1 MSSRLAKLR
10 ESLAAEAIDAII
22 VTQPENRRYMS
33 GFTGSSAVLLI
44 SAQHALLATD
54 FRYYEQMARQS
65 PDFCLTKIESSKIG
79 PVLNQMVHE
88 TGARRVGFECQHV
101 TVDMH
106 QEWTDAAESF
116 ELVPAKGIVETIRA
130 IKDEEELA
138 AIRRA
143 VALSDGAVQ
152 HIKEVIQP
160 GMTEKEI
167 AWEMES
173 YIRTHGADQLAF
185 PIIAASGPN
194 GAMPHAVT
202 SDRIVLAGEPIVMDL
217 GARVDGYNSDLT
229 RTIYI
234 GEPDERFREVY
245 DLVLKAQLAAEG
257 AIRPGMQG
265 KEADAVAREVI
276 TEAGYGEYFGHGLG
290 HGVGLAVHEK
300 PSAGKT
306 SEDVLLPGSVVT
318 VEPGIYIPGW
328 GGVRIEDMVVVT
340 DHGVD
345 VLSQATKD
353 PIVKQ

>member
-1 MSSRLAKLR
+1 MSSRLGKLR
-10 ESLAAEAIDAII
+10 GALAAEELDAMII
-22 VTQPENRRYMS
+22 TQPENRRYVS
-33 GFTGSSAVLLI
+33 GFTGSRALLVI
-44 SAQHALLATD
+44 SVEHALLATD
-54 FRYYEQMARQS
+54 FRYYEQVAKEA
-65 PDFCLTKIESSKIG
+65 PDFSLTKIESDEVA
-79 PVLNQMVHE
+79 PLLNEMVQGIE
-88 TGARRVGFECQHV
+88 AKRVGFECQHV
-101 TVDMH
+101 TVDTH
-106 QEWTDAAESF
+106 QQWADAADGF
-116 ELVPAKGIVETIRA
+116 ELVPTRGIVESIRST
-130 IKDEEELA
+130 KDEGELA

-143 VALSDGAVQ
+143 VALSDGAVH
-152 HIKEVIQP
+152 HIKGMIHP

-173 YIRTHGADQLAF
+173 YMRTHGADQLAF

-202 SDRIVLAGEPIVMDL
+202 SDRIVAAGEPIVMDL

-229 RTIYI
+229 RTICI
-234 GEPDERFREVY
+234 GEAGEKFRKVY
-245 DLVLKAQLAAEG
+245 DIVLKAQLAAEE
-257 AIRPGMQG
+257 AIRPGMLG

-300 PSAGKT
+300 PTAGKA

-328 GGVRIEDMVVVT
+328 GGVRIEDMVLVT
-340 DHGVD
+340 DDGVE

-353 PIVKQ
+353 PLV